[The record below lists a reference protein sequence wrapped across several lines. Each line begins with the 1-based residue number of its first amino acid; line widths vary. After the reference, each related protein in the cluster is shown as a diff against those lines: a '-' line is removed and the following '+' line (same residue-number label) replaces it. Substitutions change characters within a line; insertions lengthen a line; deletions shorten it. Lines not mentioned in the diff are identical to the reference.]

1 MPNRILKES
10 ICTSEDINAL
20 SAFEETVFYR
30 LIVSCDDF
38 GRFDGR
44 AAVIRGRLFPLKS
57 VTDKQIEDAIHRL
70 GTVGMVKRYEVA
82 GKPYI
87 QLTAWDQ
94 HQRIRARNSK
104 FPAPDE
110 TPPDGESWPLAGD
123 SKCQQMSAN
132 DSGCQQMSANDS
144 KCPPYSYSYSDAN
157 TKTKTKKKE
166 SMRFAPPTV
175 EEVSAYCRERGNAVN
190 PQRFVDFYAAKG
202 WMIGKNK
209 MRDWKAAVR
218 SWEQREQPSDTPR
231 TGSFLE
237 ILGAIDG

>member
-1 MPNRILKES
+1 
-10 ICTSEDINAL
+10 
-20 SAFEETVFYR
+20 
-30 LIVSCDDF
+30 
-38 GRFDGR
+38 
-44 AAVIRGRLFPLKS
+44 
-57 VTDKQIEDAIHRL
+57 
-70 GTVGMVKRYEVA
+70 
-82 GKPYI
+82 
-87 QLTAWDQ
+87 
-94 HQRIRARNSK
+94 
-104 FPAPDE
+104 
-110 TPPDGESWPLAGD
+110 
-123 SKCQQMSAN
+123 MSAH
-132 DSGCQQMSANDS
+132 DS

-166 SMRFAPPTV
+166 SRRFAPPTV

>member
-70 GTVGMVKRYEVA
+70 RTVGMVKRYEVA

-132 DSGCQQMSANDS
+132 DS

-157 TKTKTKKKE
+157 TKTKTRKKE
-166 SMRFAPPTV
+166 SRRFAPPTV

-202 WMIGKNK
+202 WMIGKNQ